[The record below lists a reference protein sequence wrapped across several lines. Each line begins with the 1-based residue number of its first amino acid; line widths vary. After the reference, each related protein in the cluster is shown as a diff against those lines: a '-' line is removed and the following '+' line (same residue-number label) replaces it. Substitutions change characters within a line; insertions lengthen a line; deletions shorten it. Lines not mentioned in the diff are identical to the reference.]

1 LGRIVI
7 PVKTG
12 ILIQHTITFFGLRFP
27 IKLRMT
33 DSKKS
38 GVIARRNDEAIFI
51 LRKIY
56 DLNSSVFTKKLTS
69 GNDGTQ
75 KTTQQ

>member
-1 LGRIVI
+1 MKNRL
-7 PVKTG
+7 
-12 ILIQHTITFFGLRFP
+12 Q
-27 IKLRMT
+27 
-33 DSKKS
+33 
-38 GVIARRNDEAIFI
+38 NDDI

-75 KTTQQ
+75 KTIQQ